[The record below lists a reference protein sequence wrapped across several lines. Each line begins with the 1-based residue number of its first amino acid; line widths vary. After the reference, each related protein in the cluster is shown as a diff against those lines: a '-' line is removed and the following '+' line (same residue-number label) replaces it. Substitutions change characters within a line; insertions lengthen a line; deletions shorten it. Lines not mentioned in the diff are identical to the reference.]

1 MFGITRNNPGDYRGA
16 SHDDGGSFFKRI
28 DWMLLVFALPISIAG
43 LITMQSYGGGSIF
56 FDRQLA
62 WLAMSVGV
70 FFVFAML
77 DASVFKKT
85 NVLVTLFLFFMG
97 LLVLV
102 LVVGHTANG
111 AKSWFA
117 LGGFSIQPSDFVKV
131 VLILILAKYFSRRH
145 VAIGQVKHLA
155 ISGMYA
161 LIPFV
166 LIFLEPDFG
175 VAFIIML
182 IWLGM
187 ALVAGIKKRH
197 LLLLFGIG
205 VAVFAILWG
214 FVFAPYQK
222 ARITTFVSPLSDIH
236 GRGYNAHQAVI
247 AVGSGGLFGKGVG
260 YGTQSRLRFLPEYQT
275 DFIFAAFAEEWG
287 YVGALILLLLFGL
300 LLARI
305 LRFALH
311 GESNFETLFAAG
323 IMILFITHI
332 LINMGMNI
340 GIMPVTGITLPFM
353 SYGGSHL
360 MVEFGSLG
368 IISSMSR
375 RTRHAH
381 PEDLSKEFEGL

>member
-1 MFGITRNNPGDYRGA
+1 MALIESSSERARGNRMSLFA
-16 SHDDGGSFFKRI
+16 RI
-28 DWMLLVFALPISIAG
+28 DWTLLLLALPISIAG
-43 LITMQSYGGGSIF
+43 LITMQSYGQGSIF

-62 WLAMSVGV
+62 WLAIAVGLFFFFALLDSSV
-70 FFVFAML
+70 L
-77 DASVFKKT
+77 KKT
-85 NVLVTLFLFFMG
+85 NVLVSLFLFFMG

-102 LVVGHTANG
+102 LLIGHTANG
-111 AKSWFA
+111 ARSWFS
-117 LGGFSIQPSDFVKV
+117 LGGFSVQPSDFVKV
-131 VLILILAKYFSRRH
+131 ILILLLAKYFSRRH
-145 VAIGQVKHLA
+145 VAIGQVRHLL
-155 ISGMYA
+155 ISSVYA
-161 LIPFV
+161 FIPFI

-175 VAFIIML
+175 VALIIGL

-197 LLLLFGIG
+197 LLLLFGLG
-205 VAVFAILWG
+205 VIAFFVLWA
-214 FVFAPYQK
+214 FVFKPYQK

-247 AVGSGGLFGKGVG
+247 AVGSGGFFGKGVG

-287 YVGALILLLLFGL
+287 FVGALLLLILYGL

-305 LRFALH
+305 LSFALH
-311 GESNFETLFAAG
+311 GETNFESLFAVG
-323 IMILFITHI
+323 IMILFISHI

-340 GIMPVTGITLPFM
+340 GIMPVTGITLPFI

-368 IISSMSR
+368 ILSSMSR